1 MHFLVALGL
10 SVLILKGTKRLGSHF
25 LVVEGLRLVAA
36 AAVAAVAAAAA
47 AAVADAPPWYYL
59 IDLRIPGVTAA
70 GRGCSISSK

>member
-36 AAVAAVAAAAA
+36 AAVAVAA

-59 IDLRIPGVTAA
+59 IDLRIPGATAA